1 MFCYCFFFYCCGDH
15 LVLHRLTPSYPPRRS
30 SELVDGGAALPE
42 IGHHLGRN
50 LGRKGRDAARR
61 HAVVAGENQ
70 DMQVFKLRFRPLL
83 PGRQMKDA
91 EIGRASCRERVCQYV
106 SISVDA
112 ASLQHNPHQPPHTPP
127 PTPPTTNPP

>member
-91 EIGRASCRERVCQYV
+91 VLQPAERARRLGQLRSEEHTSELQSLMRISYAVSC
-106 SISVDA
+106 
-112 ASLQHNPHQPPHTPP
+112 LKKKT
-127 PTPPTTNPP
+127 